1 MTSCTRQPSLGWERR
16 HIAVEVDPAEV
27 DNLAEGSLAGV
38 AGLVGDGI
46 PEEAVP
52 EEAVPVSQYRR
63 LAGVKKHMLID
74 ERVKR
79 PT

>member
-1 MTSCTRQPSLGWERR
+1 M
-16 HIAVEVDPAEV
+16 EVDPAEV

-52 EEAVPVSQYRR
+52 EEAVPEEAVPVSQYQR